1 MKSYG
6 SHSELKIWIVAA
18 VLFWM
23 TSPEIVWAQKKFLK
37 AVPVGVAQ
45 AVELSSETKIKLPG
59 TVMAWSTTRLAAEVE
74 GRVEELLF
82 NEGDTIKKGAPLVR
96 IRTRPM
102 QLQRNMALSKKRLVE
117 TRLEELLAGTRL
129 ETISAAQSSV
139 EQAEARVQL
148 AENELN
154 RIQQLYQDG
163 VLSLDDFDKADA
175 EADEA
180 RAGLNEKESILKEY
194 QAGPRI
200 EKIKQERANLQ
211 AAEEQIKI
219 IEDDINRATIHA
231 PYNGYIVK
239 KETEVGEWLE
249 KGDPAV
255 VLIASG
261 PIKVEVHI
269 PQSHFNS
276 VKLRSSA
283 LIILET
289 YGNPPTQKTF
299 KGKVIEKIR
308 LGDTLSRTFPVRIK
322 VSRPG
327 AELVPGMLV
336 RVELATSKSKNKTLY
351 VPKDALVRTPKEIS
365 VWVVRPDKDKNMKAH
380 KIIVRPGSLVD
391 SMVAIF
397 FNKKKIQPGEWVV
410 VQGNERLKPKALV
423 NIIHKIE

>member
-1 MKSYG
+1 MKCYA
-6 SHSELKIWIVAA
+6 SHIELKIWAVA
-18 VLFWM
+18 VILFWM
-23 TSPEIVWAQKKFLK
+23 TSPETAWAQKKSLK
-37 AVPVGVAQ
+37 AVPVGVAR

-82 NEGDTIKKGAPLVR
+82 NEGDTVKKGAPLVR
-96 IRTRPM
+96 IRTQPM
-102 QLQRNMALSKKRLVE
+102 KLQRNVALFQKRLVE
-117 TRLEELLAGTRL
+117 FRLEELLAGTRM
-129 ETISAAQSSV
+129 ETIEAAQSSV
-139 EQAEARVQL
+139 AQAEARVRL

-154 RIQQLYQDG
+154 RIKRLYKSG
-163 VLSLDDFDKADA
+163 VLSLDEYDKADA
-175 EADEA
+175 EADKA
-180 RAGLNEKESILKEY
+180 RAGLNEKKSVLKEY

-200 EKIKQERANLQ
+200 EKIKQEQANLQ

-219 IEDDINRATIHA
+219 IEDDISRAIIRA
-231 PYNGYIVK
+231 PFNGYIVK
-239 KETEVGEWLE
+239 KETEIGEWLE

-261 PIKVEVHI
+261 PIKVEVHV
-269 PQSHFNS
+269 PQSFFNS
-276 VKLRSSA
+276 IKLKSSA
-283 LIILET
+283 QIILET
-289 YGNPPTQKTF
+289 YGNPPTQTTY

-327 AELVPGMLV
+327 SELAPGMLV
-336 RVELATSKSKNKTLY
+336 RVELATSKTKNKTLY

-365 VWVVRPDKDKNMKAH
+365 VWVVRPEKNQNMKAH
-380 KIIVRPGSLVD
+380 KIKVRPGSLVD

-397 FNKKKIQPGEWVV
+397 FYKKKIQPGEWVV

-423 NIIHKIE
+423 NIIHKME

>member
-1 MKSYG
+1 MKFFYWNA
-6 SHSELKIWIVAA
+6 ELKTLVIAVILFWIVP
-18 VLFWM
+18 
-23 TSPEIVWAQKKFLK
+23 PETAWTQKNSLK
-37 AVPVGVAQ
+37 AVPVGVAR
-45 AVELSSETKIKLPG
+45 AVELSSENKIKLPG
-59 TVMAWSTTRLAAEVE
+59 TVVAWATTRLAAEVD
-74 GRVEELLF
+74 GRVEKLLF
-82 NEGDTIKKGAPLVR
+82 NEGDTIKKGAPLVK
-96 IRTRPM
+96 IRTKPM
-102 QLQRNMALSKKRLVE
+102 ELQRDMAISEKRLVE
-117 TRLEELLAGTRL
+117 TRLEELLAGTRID
-129 ETISAAQSSV
+129 TIDAAKSSV
-139 EQAEARVQL
+139 KQAEARVHL

-154 RIQQLYQDG
+154 RIKRLYKDG
-163 VLSLDDFDKADA
+163 VLSLDEYDKADA

-180 RAGLNEKESILKEY
+180 RARLNEKKSVLKEY

-211 AAEEQIKI
+211 AAEEKIKI
-219 IEDDINRATIHA
+219 IEDDINRAVIRA
-231 PYNGYIVK
+231 PFNGYIIK

-261 PIKVEVHI
+261 PIKVEVHV

-283 LIILET
+283 QIILET
-289 YGNPPTQKTF
+289 YGNPPTQITY

-327 AELVPGMLV
+327 SELAPGMLV
-336 RVELATSKSKNKTLY
+336 RVELATSKTKNKTLY

-365 VWVVRPDKDKNMKAH
+365 VWVVRPEKNKSMKAH
-380 KIIVRPGSLVD
+380 KIKVRPGSLVD

-397 FNKKKIQPGEWVV
+397 FYKKKIQPGEWVV

-423 NIIHKIE
+423 NIIHKME